1 MAGAAKFLIGCAEVG
16 EGTRGGGS
24 GLVGLSIGDSLVGLA
39 GWRGLGEAQERMYRK
54 IGADF
59 LLVVVGLGEVGVG
72 LNQVF
77 NLGAN
82 SLVNNDGEFGKV
94 AGVEV
99 ERRVE
104 GASEELRNDRVKQTE
119 QVEALVGG
127 RKAARGGGI
136 EGEVLVV
143 EAHGQVAG
151 GDGRPAEA
159 GPEVFVEVSEASTT
173 AGGGGFLSGC

>member
-1 MAGAAKFLIGCAEVG
+1 MIGCAEVG

-24 GLVGLSIGDSLVGLA
+24 GLVGLGIGDSLVGLA
-39 GWRGLGEAQERMYRK
+39 DWRGLGELSLVGLGEAQERMRRK
-54 IGADF
+54 IRASF
-59 LLVVVGLGEVGVG
+59 LLVVVGLGEVEVG
-72 LNQVF
+72 LDQAF

-104 GASEELRNDRVKQTE
+104 GASEELRNDGVKQTE

-127 RKAARGGGI
+127 RKAAW
-136 EGEVLVV
+136 
-143 EAHGQVAG
+143 
-151 GDGRPAEA
+151 
-159 GPEVFVEVSEASTT
+159 
-173 AGGGGFLSGC
+173 GGGGRRR

>member
-39 GWRGLGEAQERMYRK
+39 GWRGLGEAQERMHRK
-54 IGADF
+54 IRASF
-59 LLVVVGLGEVGVG
+59 LLVVVSLGEVEVG
-72 LNQVF
+72 LDQAF

-99 ERRVE
+99 ERGVE
-104 GASEELRNDRVKQTE
+104 GASEELRNDGVKQTE
-119 QVEALVGG
+119 QIEALADR
-127 RKAARGGGI
+127 RKAARGGGV
-136 EGEVLVV
+136 EGEALVV
-143 EAHGQVAG
+143 EAYGQVAG
-151 GDGRPAEA
+151 GDGRPAET
-159 GPEVFVEVSEASTT
+159 GLEVFV
-173 AGGGGFLSGC
+173 